1 MQRIRPQGQE
11 ATGQQLWASNDG
23 GATWAKLGPEMA
35 ATQFGG
41 GMHILR
47 HHPTDDTLL
56 LGGQNGL
63 WKSNTAKTSWSRPF
77 NAGGLPTTRCTALEI
92 DPANGNHM
100 YAFMFDGAVWRTT
113 NGGSS
118 WVDSYSAVEVKR
130 GCVDWRSPEPVVFV
144 QLNRSVSAG
153 FTLVRSTGPGGT
165 DYQPPRSITGGFGW
179 RSNDAY
185 HNVALSKKT
194 TAPGFEAIIT
204 PAAGVCLINASARM
218 KRSED
223 GGATFQDTSIGFTGV
238 GFVAYTPSVVVQR
251 ADNPDCI
258 AIPVQDTN
266 LLVSTDGF
274 RSVDVRQIHID
285 PTVFGFPPSGVR
297 SSYCLEWLP
306 ADAQNPDGVI
316 LIGLGNAN
324 RQGVCRST
332 DIGLTW
338 TAITSA
344 AGASLRHIRRH
355 PTLDAIVA
363 GERISID
370 RGLTFPVAING
381 TAIGVSRNGTLYV
394 MRAGNTEIWRST
406 DWAQRAIAG
415 QAPSFTQFY
424 QGPKFEKYSYLGS
437 LARVSLAEENTVW
450 CEGAGKDLVRV
461 RNSGTTFGAAVSTP
475 FGLKG
480 QKGAQASDALFELA
494 DICPDPKLPEVVF
507 VTAFVTGGQHIWRGT
522 VAGDQVSWEDYTG
535 NAPKWQDTSI
545 QVLEDSGD
553 ILVGG
558 GVGGWLRQR
567 PAGWPAT
574 RASRFPQLAQPVLRR
589 RHDQPGNGRR
599 GFTGRRRPL
608 SGRRHYTR
616 PGVNC
621 SSWALQC

>member
-1 MQRIRPQGQE
+1 MLAISAPQSYGFGYQFMRCLMACEDEPDYIIGGGDMNGIRLSDTMGRYLVPCRERRAALLRLQLGVRSTRATTATCSRSATWSWSGANNAGSSPLRRLALDRLRHDLDAAQQMDDAESATSSTSRLFAYDPATRALPPCSAGSVLMQRIRPQGRSG
-11 ATGQQLWASNDG
+11 TGAQLWASNDG

-63 WKSNTAKTSWSRPF
+63 WKSNPAKTSWSRPF

-118 WVDSYSAVEVKR
+118 WVDSYSAVAVKR

-179 RSNDAY
+179 KSNDAY

-223 GGATFQDTSIGFTGV
+223 GGATFQDTSVGFTGV

-266 LLVSTDGF
+266 LLVTTDGF
-274 RSVDVRQIHID
+274 RSLDVRQIHID

-306 ADAQNPDGVI
+306 ADAQNP
-316 LIGLGNAN
+316 N
-324 RQGVCRST
+324 
-332 DIGLTW
+332 
-338 TAITSA
+338 
-344 AGASLRHIRRH
+344 
-355 PTLDAIVA
+355 
-363 GERISID
+363 
-370 RGLTFPVAING
+370 
-381 TAIGVSRNGTLYV
+381 GVSSSG
-394 MRAGNTEIWRST
+394 
-406 DWAQRAIAG
+406 
-415 QAPSFTQFY
+415 
-424 QGPKFEKYSYLGS
+424 
-437 LARVSLAEENTVW
+437 
-450 CEGAGKDLVRV
+450 
-461 RNSGTTFGAAVSTP
+461 SGTPT
-475 FGLKG
+475 
-480 QKGAQASDALFELA
+480 
-494 DICPDPKLPEVVF
+494 
-507 VTAFVTGGQHIWRGT
+507 
-522 VAGDQVSWEDYTG
+522 
-535 NAPKWQDTSI
+535 WQ
-545 QVLEDSGD
+545 
-553 ILVGG
+553 G
-558 GVGGWLRQR
+558 GVPQHRYR
-567 PAGWPAT
+567 PY
-574 RASRFPQLAQPVLRR
+574 VD
-589 RHDQPGNGRR
+589 RHHLGRR
-599 GFTGRRRPL
+599 PVPAA
-608 SGRRHYTR
+608 H
-616 PGVNC
+616 
-621 SSWALQC
+621 